1 MPRFGAPRVHTRTS
15 DLAIE
20 INIVLHGCDLESR
33 TVARCLMPIR
43 IAKPS
48 GVRNAR
54 GEPTGDAMLDQVDAW
69 VAYCRTVDGQCRA
82 HADTAGRWVRRWLEF
97 VGDDALTPDA
107 CVRWL
112 SEMCGGVRLSPQT
125 VRNRMSS
132 CRRFCGWLVVQGL
145 APANP
150 WASVPAPRGRAR
162 QGADAFTDADVDALV
177 THARK
182 LSTDHAS
189 PFVRRCALNRA
200 RLYRFL
206 QMTGLRRSEARGQ
219 LWGDVDLERA
229 SMVVTVDKAKRQDA
243 IPLSAPAVE
252 LLREIRG
259 ETAATRA
266 AAKGKL
272 FQTIVTDKALEADC
286 NACGIE
292 GRGKWH
298 RFRVGFVSE
307 SFERGVPAELIQRLV
322 RHRSVDQTHRYL
334 RHREGRLRDA
344 IETRGATRGE
354 KNSQLCREDSRQNLA
369 SADRVDRDS
378 PMTYGAPQFTSSATS
393 RINAAPMVES
403 FDASRVSA
411 RSSDSSSPRKTE
423 TARASREPSRS
434 RGDRI
439 CTRAQSQVVSLLI
452 QSALALL
459 QQAQALMDQE
469 HDDGTQ
475 GSAD

>member
-1 MPRFGAPRVHTRTS
+1 
-15 DLAIE
+15 
-20 INIVLHGCDLESR
+20 
-33 TVARCLMPIR
+33 MPIR
-43 IAKPS
+43 IAKPA

-69 VAYCRTVDGQCRA
+69 VAYCQTVDGQCRA

-162 QGADAFTDADVDALV
+162 QGADAFTDADVEALV
-177 THARK
+177 AHARK

-229 SMVVTVDKAKRQDA
+229 SMVVTVDKSKRQDA

-286 NACGIE
+286 KACGIE

-334 RHREGRLRDA
+334 RHREDRLRTA
-344 IETRGATRGE
+344 IETRGE
-354 KNSQLCREDSRQNLA
+354 KTSKKVVLHSRTLG
-369 SADRVDRDS
+369 SAADTVGRDS

-403 FDASRVSA
+403 FDASPVSA
-411 RSSDSSSPRKTE
+411 RSSDSSSTRKTE

-439 CTRAQSQVVSLLI
+439 CTRDPSRLASLLI
-452 QSALALL
+452 QT
-459 QQAQALMDQE
+459 AQALMETAQALIQQE
-469 HDDGTQ
+469 RDDATQ
-475 GSAD
+475 GNAD